1 MSDRPRDA
9 GSGAGGG
16 APRDSTTSDASNG
29 EHGGAPQDRV
39 SEGTGISAQPTET
52 GNLGPSPGGTDTAT
66 GSTVG
71 KGGVGSEPNPPSEE
85 RSAGSA
91 GGAGESGGPARPPRN
106 APPGSGGRRGKDVG
120 PRAGAPTIADVQ
132 APFRRQEDQGPKQ
145 KIAEVRKA
153 IRGALSEDRG
163 QTGEH
168 EGVAVIE
175 LDHVSLAF
183 DEPIL
188 QDVSFAAYEG
198 ETIVVVGESGTGKST
213 ALKLILRLLVPDSG
227 QVLIQGQ
234 DISHLSF
241 DEALQVRQKMG
252 MVFQGA
258 ALFDSMT
265 VFENIAY
272 PLREHT
278 DLNED
283 EIEARVREKL
293 EFVDLEPDRV
303 MEQLPAELSGGM
315 KKRVGIAR
323 GMANNPQIMLY
334 DEPTSGLDPLTTG
347 TITRLIMKLQRELGV
362 TSVVVSHDI
371 RSAFR
376 MASSIALLADRKIA
390 FFGTP
395 EEMTGTDSKY
405 IRDFLGG
412 F

>member
-1 MSDRPRDA
+1 MTD
-9 GSGAGGG
+9 
-16 APRDSTTSDASNG
+16 APRDRGPRDPSTADAADG
-29 EHGGAPQDRV
+29 EHGSAPQDRV
-39 SEGTGISAQPTET
+39 SEGTGVSGQPTEDV
-52 GNLGPSPGGTDTAT
+52 SPGPT
-66 GSTVG
+66 
-71 KGGVGSEPNPPSEE
+71 
-85 RSAGSA
+85 
-91 GGAGESGGPARPPRN
+91 SGGDESAPAPTRPARN

-241 DEALQVRQKMG
+241 DEALDVRQKMG

-265 VFENIAY
+265 VFENVAY

-278 DLNED
+278 DLTED

-303 MEQLPAELSGGM
+303 MEQLPAELSGGDEEA
-315 KKRVGIAR
+315 RRHRARDGEQPADHALRRADVGAR
-323 GMANNPQIMLY
+323 P
-334 DEPTSGLDPLTTG
+334 
-347 TITRLIMKLQRELGV
+347 
-362 TSVVVSHDI
+362 
-371 RSAFR
+371 
-376 MASSIALLADRKIA
+376 ADDGHHHA
-390 FFGTP
+390 ADH
-395 EEMTGTDSKY
+395 EAAA
-405 IRDFLGG
+405 
-412 F
+412 

>member
-1 MSDRPRDA
+1 MSDTPRDKRPA
-9 GSGAGGG
+9 D
-16 APRDSTTSDASNG
+16 DSSADGSNG
-29 EHGGAPQDRV
+29 ERGSAPQDRV
-39 SEGTGISAQPTET
+39 SEGTGVTPKTSES
-52 GNLGPSPGGTDTAT
+52 GNLGVSPGGTSTSS

-71 KGGVGSEPNPPSEE
+71 RGGTSGEADKSTKPS
-85 RSAGSA
+85 
-91 GGAGESGGPARPPRN
+91 GPAAEPAGASRPPRD
-106 APPGSGGRRGKDVG
+106 APPGSGGRRGKDSG
-120 PRAGAPTIADVQ
+120 PRAGQTTIADVQ
-132 APFRRQEDQGPKQ
+132 APFRRNEDQGPKQ
-145 KIAEVRKA
+145 KIAEVRQA

-163 QTGEH
+163 ATGEH

-188 QDVSFAAYEG
+188 VDVSFAAHEG
-198 ETIVVVGESGTGKST
+198 ETIVIVGESGTGKST
-213 ALKLILRLLVPDSG
+213 ALKLILRLLVPDEG
-227 QVLIQGQ
+227 QVLVQGK

-241 DEALQVRQKMG
+241 EEALDVRQSMG

-278 DLNED
+278 ELTED

-323 GMANNPQIMLY
+323 GMANNPQVMLY

-362 TSVVVSHDI
+362 TSIVVSHDI

-376 MASSIALLADRKIA
+376 MATRIALLAEKHIV

-395 EEMTGTDSKY
+395 EEMAASENEY